1 MNELP
6 LALVLED
13 EPQIRRLL
21 CDALQSVPLR
31 CVEAGSMAQA
41 RDRLAEACP
50 QLVLLDL
57 GLPDGDGKRF
67 IGELR
72 AWTQLPV
79 LVLSARSQERDKI
92 EALDA
97 GADDYLIKPF
107 SKGEL
112 LARVRALLRR
122 GGRDEQPL
130 VRFGEVEIDFARRRV
145 SRLGQTLHLTPIEY
159 RLLCAMVAGQG
170 KVLTHRQLLREVWG
184 PAFSDSAHYLR
195 IYVGHLRHKL
205 EIDPARP
212 RHFITETGTGY
223 RFVI

>member
-1 MNELP
+1 VSDLP
-6 LALVLED
+6 LILVVED

-31 CVEAGSMAQA
+31 CVEAGTMVDA
-41 RDRLAEACP
+41 RERLAEECP

-57 GLPDGDGKRF
+57 GLPDGDGQRF

-92 EALDA
+92 EALDG

-130 VRFGEVEIDFARRRV
+130 IRFGEVEIDFARRRV
-145 SRLGQTLHLTPIEY
+145 SRLGQELHLTPIEY
-159 RLLCAMVAGQG
+159 RLLCAMIAGQG

-184 PAFSDSAHYLR
+184 PAFSESAHYLR